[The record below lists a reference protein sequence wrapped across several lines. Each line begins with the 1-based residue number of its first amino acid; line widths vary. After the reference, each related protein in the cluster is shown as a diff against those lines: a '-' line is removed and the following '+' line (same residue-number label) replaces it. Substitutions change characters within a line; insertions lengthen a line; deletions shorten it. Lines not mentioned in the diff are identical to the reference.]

1 MLLRNFRWLSAGVLA
16 AAVLFGAPSR
26 SDAGISV
33 LVEEVD
39 AGGNVVPGGSQAAFT
54 SPLLTGTFVVN
65 ALPTP
70 SFTSVSVTVNRS
82 TGIASSLNTITS
94 TVNLRPNGVLTG
106 DHFLRVIV
114 TDDGFLNSNPGGT
127 ATLTDDAG
135 VSAGINGGSNTAQ
148 VVSQLKN
155 GTLPGP
161 LSNIG
166 AATTGSSNTTPG
178 GLKVNSPPVNIPS
191 LPGQFGVEQTILIIA
206 SADPTAE
213 GIAINSTLG
222 GTLSTVITSRTPDV
236 VPAPAGVALA
246 LVGLPLLGLRR
257 VLRKKP
263 APAAA

>member
-1 MLLRNFRWLSAGVLA
+1 MLLRNFRCLSAGVLA
-16 AAVLFGAPSR
+16 AAVLLGAPSR

-39 AGGNVVPGGSQAAFT
+39 AGGNVVAGGSQPAFT

-70 SFTSVSVTVNRS
+70 DFRSISVTVNRS
-82 TGIASSLNTITS
+82 TGTASDLNTMTT

-114 TDDGFLNSNPGGT
+114 TDDGFLNSNPGAVG
-127 ATLTDDAG
+127 TLTDDAG
-135 VSAGINGGSNTAQ
+135 ASAGIGGGTNTAQ
-148 VVSQLKN
+148 IVSQLQT

-161 LSNIG
+161 LTNLG
-166 AATTGSSNTTPG
+166 AATSGSSNETPSG
-178 GLKVNSPPVNIPS
+178 IKTNSPPVTIGS

-206 SADPTAE
+206 HADPTQE
-213 GIAINSTLG
+213 GIAVNSTLG
-222 GTLSTVITSRTPDV
+222 GTLSTVITSPRVPDT

-246 LVGLPLLGLRR
+246 IVGLPLLGLRR

-263 APAAA
+263 ATA